1 MAFQLV
7 QTSCEGIAGVD
18 VQSAVARARKAGGR
32 AIVLVPSFSQALDAQ
47 RVLAEKHLSLGVTVT
62 TPDAWAKERWEVW
75 GDGRRVVDDV
85 TRSILC
91 SQILEREGVSAQ
103 SVLSDTPGSEA
114 LLAQLTR
121 KALPWLVGASVPKGV
136 TAAEQAVVQLV
147 KTYADMLEEK
157 SLVEL
162 CSVEVEL
169 PQLLQSAHVGA
180 VPLVVSGFTKMGLHV
195 RQMLAGLAQTG
206 QVTFVAQV
214 GESPAYNLTRQL
226 EDQLE
231 QDCVQTGAACTRA
244 EGASSAD
251 APRSAELSGVL
262 SKIFSPVPKGEE
274 LSASGAVRLV
284 LPAGPTAEP
293 LLVAD
298 QVAKL
303 ARDGACDIV
312 IATPNVDAAWRELS
326 ERLADRGVSVRAQLS
341 IPVSQL
347 EQGRAFLEY
356 ASSVAQL
363 KELADSWPEE
373 HEVEGAMAVTLGDM
387 SWWPPRQLT
396 DFLLSDISHVSP
408 ERAHRLDSEWRSN
421 RILTPAKV
429 LKKLLL
435 PKEGSQELA
444 AATRELLRGRL
455 GSAASKLLA
464 PYITG
469 PLASAPTAPEA
480 ISALQ
485 AVLNVARALKELGFT
500 ADPSVEG
507 HVELSWLVDQA
518 TRALSQT
525 KVSLRVSRDVAGSS
539 CTARIMS
546 LPAAARLEPCSTDAL
561 VLMGQTSSESAI
573 SKRDDVLSALL
584 VAYGVEPE
592 GNAMREARATFARA
606 LAVPRRDVLIERL
619 LHGTDHK
626 ETYPSVMLV
635 ELLSCY
641 GIVPGTKD
649 DKVIKQFGERFVSL
663 RSELPVGSNASRDG
677 KEPVPAGSETPAP
690 AGVIDSAHRALVMPP
705 NEGSEEL
712 GVPLLSASQVEVYLE
727 CPYKWFSLKRLKLS
741 DSDELF
747 NGANLGTF
755 AHRVLEV
762 TQSELVA
769 RALERQ
775 HGGSAL
781 ADMRKENDRAM
792 QEEAYRDE
800 VERLLTLAQADPTA
814 SVAGSCVGASDETL
828 DEAHRI
834 LDEEFAAHLSHQCI
848 PKRGEKPEYQAL
860 IAHNAFE
867 RGQISQLQS
876 DLGSLLDYEA
886 GLFAG
891 FEPRFFEWDF
901 GEVDDGLGYAGVRF
915 RGTVDRIDVDAH
927 GNAIVIDYKHKSTI
941 GFANEYDAFG
951 PEGACA
957 DELVLPRRMQALIY
971 AQIVQRAFPEL
982 KVRGAV
988 YLCTKGNHEL
998 AGAVDEDL
1006 CDKVF
1011 FRHAPSDKRMA
1022 RVAVP
1027 RNASF
1032 GVKGKTGMEAL
1043 LDACESQVG
1052 QRLANLMAGDV
1063 AACPIDKQACEYC
1076 PVLNCERRA
1085 K

>member
-18 VQSAVARARKAGGR
+18 VQRAVARARGAGGR
-32 AIVLVPSFSQALDAQ
+32 AVLLVPSFSQALDAQ
-47 RVLAEKHLSLGVTVT
+47 RALAERNLSLGVTVT
-62 TPDAWAKERWEVW
+62 TPDAWANERWEVW
-75 GDGRRVVDDV
+75 GDGRHVVDDV

-91 SQILEREGVSAQ
+91 SQILQREEGAAK
-103 SVLSDTPGSEA
+103 SVLSDTPGSEE
-114 LLAQLTR
+114 LLAQLAR
-121 KALPWLVGASVPKGV
+121 KALPWLLGASAPKGV
-136 TAAEQAVVQLV
+136 TVAEQSVVRLV
-147 KTYADMLEEK
+147 KTYADMLDEK

-162 CSVEVEL
+162 CSVEVAL
-169 PQLLQSAHVGA
+169 PGLLKAAHVE
-180 VPLVVSGFTKMGLHV
+180 VPPLIVSGFTKMGLPA
-195 RQMLAGLAQTG
+195 RQMLADLAQTG
-206 QVTFVAQV
+206 QVTFVVQV

-226 EDQLE
+226 EEQLE
-231 QDCVQTGAACTRA
+231 KDCARVGAPCARV
-244 EGASSAD
+244 EGASPD
-251 APRSAELSGVL
+251 GVPRSAELSGVL
-262 SKIFSPVPKGEE
+262 SRIFSPVPKGEE

-284 LPAGPTAEP
+284 LPAGPTAEAS
-293 LLVAD
+293 LVAD
-298 QVAKL
+298 QVAEL
-303 ARDGACDIV
+303 AHEGASDIV
-312 IATPNVDAAWRELS
+312 VATPDVNAAWHQLS
-326 ERLADRGVSVRAQLS
+326 ERLAERGVCVRAQLMV
-341 IPVSQL
+341 PVSQL

-363 KELADSWPEE
+363 KELAETWPED
-373 HEVEGAMAVTLGDM
+373 HMVEGVRAVTLGDM

-408 ERAHRLDSEWRSN
+408 QRAHRLDSEWRSN

-429 LKKLLL
+429 LEMLQL

-464 PYITG
+464 PYVEG
-469 PLASAPTAPEA
+469 PLANAPTAPEA
-480 ISALQ
+480 RAALQ

-500 ADPSVEG
+500 ADPSIEG

-518 TRALSQT
+518 SRALSQT
-525 KVSLRVSRDVAGSS
+525 RVSLRVSRDVSGSG

-546 LPAAARLEPCSTDAL
+546 LAAAARLEPCSSDAL

-606 LAVPRRDVLIERL
+606 LAVPRKSVLVERL
-619 LHGTDHK
+619 LHGKDHK

-649 DKVIKQFGERFVSL
+649 AKVIEQFGERFVSL
-663 RSELPVGSNASRDG
+663 RSELSVGPNASRDG
-677 KEPVPAGSETPAP
+677 KDPLPTGSETPSP
-690 AGVIDSAHRALVMPP
+690 AGVIDSSRRALVMPP

-741 DSDELF
+741 DSDEPF

-762 TQSELVA
+762 THSELLA
-769 RALERQ
+769 RALERKR
-775 HGGSAL
+775 GGATL
-781 ADMRKENDRAM
+781 AGMRKADEHAM
-792 QEEAYRDE
+792 QERVYRDE
-800 VERLLTLAQADPTA
+800 VGNLLEIAQADPAA
-814 SVAGSCVGASDETL
+814 SVAGSSVGASDEAL
-828 DEAHRI
+828 DEALQI
-834 LDEEFAAHLSHQCI
+834 LDEEFDAHLAHQFI
-848 PKRGEKPEYQAL
+848 PKRGGRPEYQAL

-867 RGQISQLQS
+867 RGQIDQLKA
-876 DLGSLLDYEA
+876 DLKSLLDYEA

-901 GEVDDGLGYAGVRF
+901 GEEDDGLAYAGVRF

-927 GNAIVIDYKHKSTI
+927 GNAIVIDYKHKSTT
-941 GFANEYDAFG
+941 GFSNEYDAFG
-951 PEGACA
+951 PDGACA
-957 DELVLPRRMQALIY
+957 NELALPRRVQALIY
-971 AQIVQRAFPEL
+971 AQIVRRAFPNL

-998 AGAVDEDL
+998 AGAIDEDL

-1011 FRHAPSDKRMA
+1011 YQHPASANRLA

-1027 RNASF
+1027 RSASF
-1032 GVKGKTGMEAL
+1032 GVEGEAGMDAL
-1043 LDACESQVG
+1043 LDACESQIA
-1052 QRLANLMAGDV
+1052 QRLAELMSGDV